1 MDDTNIWLPEEEI
14 YLQELSKLCQVLSGK
29 YKVYYEQYKKIEAR
43 FKIPS
48 IIISSISGLTSF
60 GSSNFPIEYVHF
72 VSISVGIASLFI
84 ALLNSIEAYMKI
96 GEITAGC
103 AISSLNFQ
111 KLKEHI
117 DIELAIQSENRSM
130 SGIVFVRECHTKYER
145 IIDVAPNILKTVR
158 FVKPSFDD
166 RIPQSITIT
175 QNDTESND
183 APLKVITTNEPVRET
198 VSKPEVYILKSN
210 V

>member
-1 MDDTNIWLPEEEI
+1 MDDTKVWLPEEEI

-29 YKVYYEQYKKIEAR
+29 YKVYYEQYKRIDAR

-117 DIELAIQSENRSM
+117 DIELSIASENRTT
-130 SGIVFVRECHTKYER
+130 SGIIFVRECHTKYER

-158 FVKPSFDD
+158 FIKPSFDD
-166 RIPQSITIT
+166 RIPQSITIS
-175 QNDTESND
+175 QNNTESND
-183 APLKVITTNEPVRET
+183 IPLKAVSDVPVQEP
-198 VSKPEVYILKSN
+198 KMNILKSN
-210 V
+210 L